1 MMLTK
6 DMLEKV
12 AKNARLNLAPKEMD
26 EFLPQLKDVLNAF
39 SDLSKADVKD
49 VEPSIQPIELKNVM
63 REDKPDKSLSEE
75 EVFANTR
82 LKKDGYFKGPR
93 IA

>member
-6 DMLEKV
+6 DMLGKV
-12 AKNARLNLAPKEMD
+12 AKNARLNLTEKEME

-39 SDLSKADVKD
+39 SELSKADVKD
-49 VEPSIQPIELKNVM
+49 VEPSVQPIMLKNVM
-63 REDKPDKSLSEE
+63 REDVPDKSLAEE

-93 IA
+93 VA